1 MITTTNTLP
10 FEQRLKMAQAT
21 IEAQLQRATKPAN
34 RSALLAKLWVSWIN
48 SNILD
53 VQPQAWRVKP

>member
-21 IEAQLQRATKPAN
+21 IEAQLQRAKPAN

-53 VQPQAWRVKP
+53 EQPTVKGGKP

>member
-21 IEAQLQRATKPAN
+21 IEAQLQRAKPAN
-34 RSALLAKLWVSWIN
+34 RSAMLAKLWVSWIN

-53 VQPQAWRVKP
+53 EKPTVRGGQP